1 MSVRCEHALRLRG
14 LIDGGGWQQAE
25 EELQG
30 LRQRYPESAALCS
43 IEGIYW
49 ARRGDWPRALCRFQ
63 RALVWN
69 RDDANTVFNLGV
81 TWCQLGAPLR
91 GRLLMDY
98 ADQMMAAQMPAGQS
112 LPAALTWRL
121 PRPSLPQPERFP
133 AVAGRA
139 ATRRVPGL
147 VR

>member
-1 MSVRCEHALRLRG
+1 M
-14 LIDGGGWQQAE
+14 D
-25 EELQG
+25 
-30 LRQRYPESAALCS
+30 
-43 IEGIYW
+43 
-49 ARRGDWPRALCRFQ
+49 
-63 RALVWN
+63 

-139 ATRRVPGL
+139 ATKRVPGL